1 MLESGAVDLTTV
13 KASIEAADAAR
24 EALTSVRR
32 VWVKSE
38 TRARLQARQ
47 DDAEG
52 ALAPAR
58 RIAGRSLFNE

>member
-47 DDAEG
+47 DAEG
-52 ALAPAR
+52 ALVPAR